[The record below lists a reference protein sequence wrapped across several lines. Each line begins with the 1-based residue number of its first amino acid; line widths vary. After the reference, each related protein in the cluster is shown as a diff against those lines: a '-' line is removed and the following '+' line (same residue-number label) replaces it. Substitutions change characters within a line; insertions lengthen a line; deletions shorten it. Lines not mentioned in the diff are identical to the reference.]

1 MGAISQVSQILP
13 VLSGF
18 TRTVGT
24 ITQALG
30 AVQNVAGQGGRRD
43 QNLALNQLRERQN
56 LEQAQSV
63 ANAQLERDRLALDA
77 RQNEEERRAALKR
90 AVARQRANFGSQGVG
105 SQGGSSQAVLLG
117 LFDETEE
124 ELARRQQMDN
134 LRSRSL
140 DQGLSQQSALN
151 LLQATQLAE
160 RQRINRLF

>member
-1 MGAISQVSQILP
+1 MGAIAQVSQILP

-30 AVQNVAGQGGRRD
+30 AVQSVAGRDGRQQED
-43 QNLALNQLRERQN
+43 LALRQLRERQS
-56 LEQAQSV
+56 LEEAQSA
-63 ANAQLERDRLALDA
+63 ANAGFERERLATEA
-77 RQNEEERRAALKR
+77 RQAEDERRSALKR

-117 LFDETEE
+117 LFDESEE
-124 ELARRQQMDN
+124 DLARRQELDN
-134 LRSRSL
+134 LRSRAL
-140 DQGLSQQSALN
+140 DQNLSQQSALN

-160 RQRINRLF
+160 RQRIRRLF